1 MEAILDFSKPFNPA
15 LLDEI
20 ISVFYSPHHPEV
32 PFYRYECLFVAR
44 KAGQVLY
51 DLKESD
57 RAWSIADSIIE
68 QCKDS
73 RSIFFGLIGG
83 SSLFSLMH
91 SFLRKW

>member
-1 MEAILDFSKPFNPA
+1 MNAYLEQG
-15 LLDEI
+15 
-20 ISVFYSPHHPEV
+20 
-32 PFYRYECLFVAR
+32 

-73 RSIFFGLIGG
+73 RSIFFGLIVDRRC
-83 SSLFSLMH
+83 F
-91 SFLRKW
+91 R

>member
-44 KAGQVLY
+44 KSGT
-51 DLKESD
+51 
-57 RAWSIADSIIE
+57 IADSIIE

-73 RSIFFGLIGG
+73 RSIFFGLIVDRRC
-83 SSLFSLMH
+83 F
-91 SFLRKW
+91 R